1 MAQMNNIDLNE
12 FIKIARRYN
21 NKKRSYLLVNT
32 LQAKHIPTRPQDIKL
47 GVSLG
52 KKIRDEYPKAHFV
65 IGFAE
70 TATTIATDVAW
81 EVSTPE
87 EDVYDRRGIYIN
99 TTREDYIPER
109 DCICFR
115 EEHSHAVNQK
125 LYIKNF
131 TEYLGYTEEIV
142 LIDDEISTGKTLFN
156 IIQAMRTE
164 IPELANRKFVV
175 GSIIN
180 RLTPERR
187 EFFEQHN
194 IYFVSLYDV
203 QWTDEILEKDF
214 RNLSAP
220 SEISDIP
227 DKSPGFMRI
236 AIPDARYFVDIF
248 DYILQ
253 CDYMANKICR
263 IGKRADFSGCK
274 DVLFLG
280 TEECMYPS
288 IQAAD
293 LLRQHFGFNAYCHS
307 TTRSPVCISNE
318 EGYPMQNGYKICSL
332 YDVNR
337 VNYIYNLR
345 KYDMAIIIS
354 DAKNPDK
361 KALAMLDAVL
371 ANHGTEKRFYFMGE

>member
-1 MAQMNNIDLNE
+1 MKDLNE
-12 FIKIARRYN
+12 IIRIGRRYN

-32 LQAKHIPTRPQDIKL
+32 IQAKHIPAHPQDIKL
-47 GVSLG
+47 GVTLG
-52 KKIRDEYPKAHFV
+52 RKIRDEYPNAHFV

-70 TATTIATDVAW
+70 TATAIATDVAW
-81 EVSTPE
+81 NVSTPA
-87 EDVYDRRGIYIN
+87 EDVYDRQGIYIN
-99 TTREDYIPER
+99 TTREDSVPESE
-109 DCICFR
+109 CICFK

-131 TEYLGYTEEIV
+131 AEYLKYTEEVI

-164 IPELANRKFVV
+164 IPELAERDFVV
-175 GSIIN
+175 GSVIN
-180 RLTPERR
+180 RLTPKRR
-187 EFFEQHN
+187 EFFEQHH

-203 QWTDEILEKDF
+203 QWTDEMLEKDF
-214 RNLSAP
+214 KNLFAP

-227 DKSPGFMRI
+227 DNSPNFMRI
-236 AIPDARYFVDIF
+236 AVPDARYFIDIF
-248 DYILQ
+248 DYIMT
-253 CDYMANKICR
+253 CTDMADVIEENV
-263 IGKRADFSGCK
+263 DFSGCK

-288 IQAAD
+288 IQTAD

-354 DAKNPDK
+354 DAKNPDP

-371 ANHGTEKRFYFMGE
+371 ASHGTEKRFYFMGE

>member
-1 MAQMNNIDLNE
+1 MKELNE
-12 FIKIARRYN
+12 IIKIGSRYN

-32 LQAKHIPTRPQDIKL
+32 LQAKHIPTRPQDINF
-47 GVSLG
+47 GTRIG
-52 KKIRDEYPKAHFV
+52 RIIREEDFPNAHLV

-70 TATTIATDVAW
+70 TATAIAADVAW
-81 EVSTPE
+81 EVNIPHKS
-87 EDVYDRRGIYIN
+87 GMYIN
-99 TTREDYIPER
+99 TTREDFVPES
-109 DCICFR
+109 DCICFC

-131 TEYLGYTEEIV
+131 TEYLKYTEEII

-156 IIQAMRTE
+156 IIQELRDK
-164 IPELANRKFVV
+164 IPELAERDFVV
-175 GSIIN
+175 GSVIN

-187 EFFEQHN
+187 EFFEQHH

-203 QWTDEILEKDF
+203 QWTDEMLERDF
-214 RNLSAP
+214 KNLSAP

-227 DKSPGFMRI
+227 DKSPDFMRI
-236 AIPDARYFVDIF
+236 AIPDARYFVNTIE
-248 DYILQ
+248 YNL
-253 CDYMANKICR
+253 KCR
-263 IGKRADFSGCK
+263 EIVEIIEKNIDFSGCK

-288 IQAAD
+288 ILSATM
-293 LLRQHFGFNAYCHS
+293 LEKRFKFNAYCHS
-307 TTRSPVCISNE
+307 TTRSPVCISTE

-345 KYDMAIIIS
+345 RYDMAVVIS
-354 DAKNPDK
+354 DAKNPDP

-371 ANHGTEKRFYFMGE
+371 ASQGTEKRYYFMGE

>member
-1 MAQMNNIDLNE
+1 MKNPNE
-12 FIKIARRYN
+12 IIGVASRYN
-21 NKKRSYLLVNT
+21 NKKRSYLLVNKI
-32 LQAKHIPTRPQDIKL
+32 QAKHIPTRPQDIKL

-52 KKIRDEYPKAHFV
+52 RKIREEYPNTHFV

-70 TATTIATDVAW
+70 TATAIATDVAW
-81 EVSTPE
+81 EVSTPA
-87 EDVYDRRGIYIN
+87 EDVYDRQVIYIN
-99 TTREDYIPER
+99 TTREDFVLES
-109 DCICFR
+109 DCICFK

-131 TEYLGYTEEIV
+131 TEYLKYTEEII

-156 IIQAMRTE
+156 IMQELRDK
-164 IPELANRKFVV
+164 IPELADRKFVV
-175 GSIIN
+175 GSVIN

-187 EFFEQHN
+187 EFFEQNN

-203 QWTDEILEKDF
+203 QWTDEMLEKDF
-214 RNLSAP
+214 KNLSAP

-227 DKSPGFMRI
+227 DKSPDFMRI

-248 DYILQ
+248 NYI
-253 CDYMANKICR
+253 MACTDM
-263 IGKRADFSGCK
+263 ADVIEEMVNFSDCK

-288 IQAAD
+288 ILAAN
-293 LLRQHFGFNAYCHS
+293 LLEHRFGFNAYCHS

-318 EGYPMQNGYKICSL
+318 EDYPMQNGYKICSL

-337 VNYIYNLR
+337 VNYIYNLC

-354 DAKNPDK
+354 DAKNPDPQ
-361 KALAMLDAVL
+361 ALAMLDAVL
-371 ANHGTEKRFYFMGE
+371 ASHSIEKRFYFMGE